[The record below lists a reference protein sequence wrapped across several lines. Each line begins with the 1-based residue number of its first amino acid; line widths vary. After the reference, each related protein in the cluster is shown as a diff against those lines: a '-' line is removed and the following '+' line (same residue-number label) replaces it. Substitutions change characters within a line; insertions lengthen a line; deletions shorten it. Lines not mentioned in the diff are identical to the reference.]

1 MGAGT
6 AAREVLYSLH
16 MTWDHKG
23 ITFQFEQQSLGDFVM
38 ISARVPAQGRFV
50 RIRPFT
56 ALGRTEEE
64 ALTLVKDQI
73 RMEFRRV
80 PEGPRE

>member
-1 MGAGT
+1 
-6 AAREVLYSLH
+6 

-23 ITFQFEQQSLGDFVM
+23 ITFRFEQQSLGDFVM
-38 ISARVPAQGRFV
+38 ISARVPAEGPFI

-64 ALTLVKDQI
+64 ALNLLKDQI

-80 PEGPRE
+80 PAAPSGE